1 MAIRGSKKNRNA
13 IKVHIFP
20 HTQLAAFVLEKW
32 VFSSRS
38 WLFHGSRSVPSAN
51 ASCKRRMANGKAEN
65 GQSNKCSAN
74 FHVQGDKT
82 KRNKTKRT
90 LEPKA
95 SAHRLASFPF
105 GFRVYV
111 CVCVALLLLLFS
123 VSGLLQFQP
132 GHFML
137 YLSSLLHSTLM
148 GGKMSGRK
156 ARQRPPQS
164 YVFSPSRVSAMHC
177 GPLYRCHPDWQRPKK
192 KRFNAS
198 SNAEFGIGLGARAS
212 DTLCQPS
219 AYGQIQYVHLHTT
232 IYIHRW
238 QQGKR

>member
-1 MAIRGSKKNRNA
+1 MHTHTRTHTKRHSCVWEKRTHKFVIIAKMWLRQMAIRGSKKNRNA

-95 SAHRLASFPF
+95 HRLASFPF

-111 CVCVALLLLLFS
+111 CVCVLLYCCCFS
-123 VSGLLQFQP
+123 RFLACCSFNLAISCYICH
-132 GHFML
+132 HFF
-137 YLSSLLHSTLM
+137 T
-148 GGKMSGRK
+148 
-156 ARQRPPQS
+156 
-164 YVFSPSRVSAMHC
+164 
-177 GPLYRCHPDWQRPKK
+177 
-192 KRFNAS
+192 
-198 SNAEFGIGLGARAS
+198 
-212 DTLCQPS
+212 
-219 AYGQIQYVHLHTT
+219 VHLWVEKWAGEKPGKDHHKVTFFP
-232 IYIHRW
+232 HRV
-238 QQGKR
+238 